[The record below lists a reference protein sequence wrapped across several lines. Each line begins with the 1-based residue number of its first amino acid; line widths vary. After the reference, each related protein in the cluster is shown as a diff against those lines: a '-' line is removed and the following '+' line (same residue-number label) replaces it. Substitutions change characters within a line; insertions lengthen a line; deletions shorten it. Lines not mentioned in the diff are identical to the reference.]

1 MVLFLLVEV
10 SALVLSSVI
19 VEARRHR
26 GNVSAP
32 DLVLARA
39 LQNAVVEEGSEL
51 ASSSFFYHFN
61 CESRIYVMS
70 GF

>member
-51 ASSSFFYHFN
+51 ASSSFF
-61 CESRIYVMS
+61 
-70 GF
+70 